1 MSDEIKD
8 LKKKLLSS
16 RKNGYDRL
24 SPEQLEAMESYCT
37 SYKAFLD
44 VSKTER
50 LCAAETVRLAEA
62 AGISKPRAHNL
73 MLRRYGQNLM
83 IAGQMAYLVVPDTTE
98 AEETALEAETFH
110 IRPTSQVKQGKDGKA
125 YRTYTVL
132 AGSSTYDTKEMSELI
147 NGLVAEC
154 KEQGIETL
162 PPEELARM
170 MAEYEENHRKK
181 ETV

>member
-1 MSDEIKD
+1 M
-8 LKKKLLSS
+8 
-16 RKNGYDRL
+16 
-24 SPEQLEAMESYCT
+24 
-37 SYKAFLD
+37 
-44 VSKTER
+44 
-50 LCAAETVRLAEA
+50 
-62 AGISKPRAHNL
+62 
-73 MLRRYGQNLM
+73 
-83 IAGQMAYLVVPDTTE
+83 
-98 AEETALEAETFH
+98 
-110 IRPTSQVKQGKDGKA
+110 
-125 YRTYTVL
+125 L